1 MRIGTNPEW
10 HAGRYKPDEQEND
23 RTGDDKGQQNRND
36 ELLGSLDE
44 AFMLSRLFDVLFRG
58 IHIECEFLSGGQWP
72 VLHGVHGGT
81 RLPADV
87 NRVTGGARI
96 RDYTWVEYRATI
108 LGPVSARSSMDRIR
122 GSEALE
128 TGS

>member
-23 RTGDDKGQQNRND
+23 RNGDDKGQQNRND

-58 IHIECEFLSGGQWP
+58 VHIECEFLSGGQRP
-72 VLHGVHGGT
+72 VLHGLPQGT
-81 RLPADV
+81 GLLADNTRFMV
-87 NRVTGGARI
+87 GARS
-96 RDYTWVEYRATI
+96 RDSTSFTKHAPIVGSWY
-108 LGPVSARSSMDRIR
+108 ARSSMDRLR
-122 GSEALE
+122 VFDAFY
-128 TGS
+128 TG